1 MQLVV
6 TTSVFALS
14 VAMMARA
21 TTLNI
26 YNQCD
31 ESIELYDNS
40 AIETIAVGSS
50 TTRTLISGFNG
61 MFRNGVGPQATLAE
75 FSITGGYTWYDIS
88 IIPTGSTTGPGHCE
102 SLEAC
107 KAVTGGIGFNTA
119 MQISPAGCTTVTCMA
134 DGCADAYQHP
144 SDGTKTHSCSDTAI
158 IDLIFCPG
166 GDISATMTSPPITYS
181 GTFAPMTIHEAST
194 QATEPPATASQPHL
208 RFPLRPTPQ
217 LTPATIASG

>member
-1 MQLVV
+1 
-6 TTSVFALS
+6 
-14 VAMMARA
+14 MMARA

-75 FSITGGYTWYDIS
+75 FSITGGYTWYDI
-88 IIPTGSTTGPGHCE
+88 IPTGSTTGPGHCE

-119 MQISPAGCTTVTCMA
+119 MQISPAGYHRHLYGRRLCRC
-134 DGCADAYQHP
+134 
-144 SDGTKTHSCSDTAI
+144 
-158 IDLIFCPG
+158 
-166 GDISATMTSPPITYS
+166 ISAS
-181 GTFAPMTIHEAST
+181 
-194 QATEPPATASQPHL
+194 
-208 RFPLRPTPQ
+208 
-217 LTPATIASG
+217 